1 MQLPGVLGAGM
12 SGTNANASTITKHRI
27 VGHGTPT
34 STNRQPIDGLNSTGV
49 GKIAGVIQDDI
60 PTGETGTV
68 FDIDGMEVT
77 IESDGSGTIDYG
89 QRVIA
94 VAGGSLAASGRVAAL
109 PGSPTTGTNYEVV
122 GRSISATQVP
132 ATAGAK
138 VKVRWH
144 REVYQ
149 G

>member
-1 MQLPGVLGAGM
+1 MQLPGVLGAGK
-12 SGTNANASTITKHRI
+12 SGTNANASTITKHRL
-27 VGHGTPT
+27 VGHGTA
-34 STNRQPIDGLNSTGV
+34 SATNRQPINGLNVTGV
-49 GKIAGVIQDDI
+49 GAIAGAIQDDI

-68 FDIDGMEVT
+68 YDEDGMEVT
-77 IESDGSGTIDYG
+77 IESDGSATIDYG
-89 QRVIA
+89 QRVYAIA
-94 VAGGSLAASGRVAAL
+94 GATLAASGRIAAL
-109 PGSPTTGTNYEVV
+109 PGSPTPGTNYEVV